1 MNRSFGATAR
11 RLAASPFKWVWIATV
26 ALYLVMLLATPNAAT
41 GLALI
46 TMMPFA
52 GMLAVATLGQAVV
65 MMQRGFDFS
74 LAGIVA
80 MSSIVVA
87 RLTHEGTN
95 PAAAIAVT
103 LLVCVACG
111 VVNGIVVS
119 WLALPPLVATL
130 ASNGLFLG
138 LGYLIA
144 NGVQVQVSDDL
155 THFATAKVGGLA
167 VSAWIALAAVLLL
180 LVLIRLTTF
189 GRRFIAV
196 GSNPQA
202 AHAAGLPVTM
212 SLVSAYAI
220 AGLCFG
226 IAGVLISGFV
236 GMGSLAASGSY
247 LMGSLS
253 ALMVAG
259 GAVGGVRA
267 SLVAAVVG
275 ALFMTLLTQFVLALG
290 ASAAV
295 QNLIQGLVLISAVA
309 LPDLRLPRFRRA
321 ATG

>member
-1 MNRSFGATAR
+1 
-11 RLAASPFKWVWIATV
+11 
-26 ALYLVMLLATPNAAT
+26 
-41 GLALI
+41 
-46 TMMPFA
+46 
-52 GMLAVATLGQAVV
+52 
-65 MMQRGFDFS
+65 
-74 LAGIVA
+74 
-80 MSSIVVA
+80 
-87 RLTHEGTN
+87 
-95 PAAAIAVT
+95 
-103 LLVCVACG
+103 
-111 VVNGIVVS
+111 
-119 WLALPPLVATL
+119 
-130 ASNGLFLG
+130 
-138 LGYLIA
+138 
-144 NGVQVQVSDDL
+144 
-155 THFATAKVGGLA
+155 
-167 VSAWIALAAVLLL
+167 
-180 LVLIRLTTF
+180 
-189 GRRFIAV
+189 
-196 GSNPQA
+196 
-202 AHAAGLPVTM
+202 M